1 MLFKKLEFFC
11 FKVMFWVFLVFL
23 CKDVKNNFFL
33 NLFFN
38 TFLNKKNLKNNYH
51 HNIKEKSIYYV
62 SKVGGV

>member
-1 MLFKKLEFFC
+1 
-11 FKVMFWVFLVFL
+11 MFWVFLVFL